1 MADLRQRVSDVL
13 VQFSLLLSV
22 QEQDVLGLN
31 ERSIVRLE
39 YWEYRETT
47 KSKVISQ
54 ANSNTS
60 WESDELIRSLGKC
73 MQRAPNVAEYL

>member
-39 YWEYRETT
+39 YWEYREAT
-47 KSKVISQ
+47 KSKVIRQ
-54 ANSNTS
+54 ANANTS
-60 WESDELIRSLGKC
+60 
-73 MQRAPNVAEYL
+73 